1 MATQLPKANMNNAII
16 FINRNHDHE
25 EGQGI
30 HRQPDNTGSSQPH
43 QSPFY
48 QAIDRHNVWVSGI
61 LERLTCDIDRKRE
74 ERLRASEKLPPLVN
88 YGSHDISSSSSST
101 VSDCAICLEVF
112 VVGDSCQVS
121 QRDHDL
127 EEGER
132 TIHQPEDNPHSSR
145 QAGVRNNL
153 RIWASLDRIV
163 EEIEARKRQN
173 QQALE
178 KLPSPVN
185 YGSKEVASAYI
196 VCVICLEEF
205 ENGQSCQVFS
215 QCNHIFHSN
224 CIGRWLKRRLTCPIC
239 RVSVSDV

>member
-1 MATQLPKANMNNAII
+1 MNYMVPQASVQLLPSLPPDPLSSFDSFVAALLTIILFIIIIILFII
-16 FINRNHDHE
+16 FILM
-25 EGQGI
+25 
-30 HRQPDNTGSSQPH
+30 SL
-43 QSPFY
+43 FY
-48 QAIDRHNVWVSGI
+48 FI
-61 LERLTCDIDRKRE
+61 LIVTIVTCELLSWFNER
-74 ERLRASEKLPPLVN
+74 
-88 YGSHDISSSSSST
+88 
-101 VSDCAICLEVF
+101 
-112 VVGDSCQVS
+112 
-121 QRDHDL
+121 RDHDL

-132 TIHQPEDNPHSSR
+132 TIHQPEDNPHSSH
-145 QAGVRNNL
+145 QAGARSNL

-163 EEIEARKRQN
+163 EDIEARKRQN

-178 KLPSPVN
+178 KLPSPVY